1 MTNPKHI
8 SEVLNVVREDIERKR
23 RPATWKAVER
33 QIARR
38 LGGQRVPITGRA
50 RGSAPDIA
58 HPWLSVEVKSRRK
71 LPQWLLD
78 ALDQARAAANDQQLP
93 IAILHKNGQR
103 FSDAIV
109 MMRLADFEDWFGEV
123 TNDR

>member
-1 MTNPKHI
+1 MADK
-8 SEVLNVVREDIERKR
+8 
-23 RPATWKAVER
+23 TWKAVER

-50 RGSAPDIA
+50 RGSAPDVD
-58 HPWLSVEVKSRRK
+58 HPWLSIEVKHRK
-71 LPQWLLD
+71 RLPQWLLD

-93 IAILHKNGQR
+93 IAVLHENGRR

-109 MMRLADFEDWFGEV
+109 VMRLADFEDWFGKLEH
-123 TNDR
+123 